1 MLGLDQVPPDT
12 SSRASIDALSA
23 LKYEG
28 DHLET
33 SSDKIT
39 KEGSNAK
46 QTAQSQC
53 VIDLKLCNE
62 FSGSIC
68 TVILYAYL
76 LQQEFATLS
85 MLSVCV
91 VLSNS
96 NIL

>member
-33 SSDKIT
+33 SSDKIP
-39 KEGSNAK
+39 KEGRNAK

-53 VIDLKLCNE
+53 VIFLKLCSE

-76 LQQEFATLS
+76 LQQEVATLS

-96 NIL
+96 NLL